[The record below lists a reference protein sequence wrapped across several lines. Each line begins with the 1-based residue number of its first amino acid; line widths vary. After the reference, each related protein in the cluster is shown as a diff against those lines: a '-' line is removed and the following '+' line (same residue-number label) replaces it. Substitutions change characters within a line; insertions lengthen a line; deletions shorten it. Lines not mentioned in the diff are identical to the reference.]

1 MLIQFSFENYRSF
14 RDSSTLSMLASSGK
28 ENPDNVFETS
38 AGKLLKSVA
47 VFGSNASGKSNLIKA
62 LAAAILIVRT
72 TGVRQLDEPI
82 PFVDRFLF
90 DPDGKKDT
98 SFEFDFIVNGKRYIY
113 GFSCDGNTISEEHLL
128 AYKTQKPTTIF
139 KRIQESYQF
148 TDSKYKQ
155 ELAALVPRN
164 TPNKLF
170 LATATTWNAT
180 ATREAFL
187 WFSRFID
194 VYEPSNPIPMF
205 SSYESDK
212 DGGLKEF
219 TKRLL
224 KESDINITD
233 YSIESQKVE
242 SSGIVGFGAGLKH
255 AGPLEQKAYK
265 INATHLVGNGE
276 EKRAFMLPL
285 QDESKGTQNLFFLSP
300 QLKNA
305 FDNGYVF
312 CVDELDASLHPAL
325 LLYLVG
331 LFNSEETN
339 PRNAQLIITTHTT
352 ELLST
357 HYMRRDQIYF
367 IDKDNDTAVSELYS
381 LDEYSVRTRED
392 VRKSYLN
399 GKFGAVPNIG

>member
-1 MLIQFSFENYRSF
+1 
-14 RDSSTLSMLASSGK
+14 
-28 ENPDNVFETS
+28 
-38 AGKLLKSVA
+38 
-47 VFGSNASGKSNLIKA
+47 

-72 TGVRQLDEPI
+72 TSVRQLDEPI

-98 SFEFDFIVNGKRYIY
+98 SFEFDFLANGKRYIY

-233 YSIESQKVE
+233 YSIESQRVE
-242 SSGIVGFGAGLKH
+242 NSGIVGFGAGLKH

-399 GKFGAVPNIG
+399 GKFGAVPNIGW

>member
-1 MLIQFSFENYRSF
+1 MLIQFSFENYKSF
-14 RDSSTLSMLASSGK
+14 RDSVTLSMLASSGK
-28 ENPDNVFETS
+28 ENPENVFETS

-62 LAAAILIVRT
+62 MAAAIMIVRT
-72 TGVRQLDEPI
+72 TSVRQLDEPI

-90 DPDGKKDT
+90 DPEGKKDT
-98 SFEFDFIVNGKRYIY
+98 SFEFDFIANGKRYIY

-139 KRIQESYQF
+139 KRIEESYQF

-155 ELAALVPRN
+155 ELAVLVPRN

-205 SSYESDK
+205 NSYESDK

-242 SSGIVGFGAGLKH
+242 SSGIAGFGAGLKH
-255 AGPLEQKAYK
+255 AVPLEQKAYK

-276 EKRAFMLPL
+276 EKRTFMLPL

>member
-1 MLIQFSFENYRSF
+1 
-14 RDSSTLSMLASSGK
+14 
-28 ENPDNVFETS
+28 
-38 AGKLLKSVA
+38 
-47 VFGSNASGKSNLIKA
+47 
-62 LAAAILIVRT
+62 
-72 TGVRQLDEPI
+72 
-82 PFVDRFLF
+82 
-90 DPDGKKDT
+90 
-98 SFEFDFIVNGKRYIY
+98 
-113 GFSCDGNTISEEHLL
+113 
-128 AYKTQKPTTIF
+128 
-139 KRIQESYQF
+139 
-148 TDSKYKQ
+148 
-155 ELAALVPRN
+155 
-164 TPNKLF
+164 
-170 LATATTWNAT
+170 
-180 ATREAFL
+180 
-187 WFSRFID
+187 
-194 VYEPSNPIPMF
+194 MF

-233 YSIESQKVE
+233 YSIESQRVE
-242 SSGIVGFGAGLKH
+242 NSGIVGFGAGLKH

>member
-14 RDSSTLSMLASSGK
+14 RDSATLSMLASSGK
-28 ENPDNVFETS
+28 ENPENVFETS

-62 LAAAILIVRT
+62 LAAAIMIVRT
-72 TGVRQLDEPI
+72 TSVRQLDEPI

-90 DPDGKKDT
+90 DPEGKKDT
-98 SFEFDFIVNGKRYIY
+98 SFEFDFIANGKRYIY

-139 KRIQESYQF
+139 KRIEESYQF

-155 ELAALVPRN
+155 ELAVLVPRN

-205 SSYESDK
+205 NSYESDK

-233 YSIESQKVE
+233 YSIES
-242 SSGIVGFGAGLKH
+242 
-255 AGPLEQKAYK
+255 
-265 INATHLVGNGE
+265 
-276 EKRAFMLPL
+276 
-285 QDESKGTQNLFFLSP
+285 
-300 QLKNA
+300 
-305 FDNGYVF
+305 
-312 CVDELDASLHPAL
+312 
-325 LLYLVG
+325 
-331 LFNSEETN
+331 
-339 PRNAQLIITTHTT
+339 
-352 ELLST
+352 
-357 HYMRRDQIYF
+357 
-367 IDKDNDTAVSELYS
+367 
-381 LDEYSVRTRED
+381 
-392 VRKSYLN
+392 
-399 GKFGAVPNIG
+399 